1 MTLSSNATNADI
13 ISEINRLSRKITA
26 LETGKRNGRNVTGTR
41 AVPTSATQLIQGDIR
56 GDYLYN
62 GINYYELELVD
73 GVALKWAKYTI
84 DSSF

>member
-1 MTLSSNATNADI
+1 MTLSSNASNADI
-13 ISEINRLSRKITA
+13 ISEINRINRRLNA
-26 LETGKRNGRNVTGTR
+26 VETGKRNGRNVTGIR

-73 GVALKWAKYTI
+73 GVALKWARYTVTTT
-84 DSSF
+84 F